1 MRKKVVLAYSGGL
14 DTSFCIPYLTEEK
27 GMEVHTVLVNTGGF
41 SEIESKQLEVKAKS
55 MGAVSHKTLDI
66 QSVYYEKCLRYLIFG
81 NVLKNNTYPLS
92 VSSERAFQAISVA
105 RYAKEMQADA
115 VAHGCT
121 GAGNDQVRFD
131 YILRIFAPDID
142 IIAPIREGKFSREE
156 EAAYLQSKGFPVSFK
171 TSQYSINQ
179 GIWGTSVGGAETLRA
194 TDELPEEA
202 FPTQRTK
209 EGTETI
215 TLGFE
220 KGEPVSVNGTTMHPI
235 DVIKNVYRIAG
246 PYGIGRDIHVGD
258 TLVGLKGRVGFEA
271 AAPLLIIKA
280 HHLLEKHV
288 LGKWQMYWKDQLSH
302 WYGMMLHEAQY
313 PDPVMRHIECFLED
327 TQQRVTGTVS
337 IRLRPYTF
345 SVTGCSSPYDLMDSR
360 FGDYGEGTEAFT
372 AEHVE
377 GFVRMLSLPV
387 HMYMSK
393 ETEHHEP

>member
-14 DTSFCIPYLTEEK
+14 DTSFCIPYLIVEK

-41 SEIESKQLEVKAKS
+41 SETDVKQLETKAKT
-55 MGAVSHKTLDI
+55 MGAASHQPQDI

-105 RYAKEMQADA
+105 RYAKEIQADA
-115 VAHGCT
+115 IAHGCT
-121 GAGNDQVRFD
+121 GAGNDQIRFD

-142 IIAPIREGKFSREE
+142 IIAPIRAGKFSREE
-156 EAAYLQSKGFPVSFK
+156 EVAYLQNKGFPVSLK

-220 KGEPVSVNGTTMHPI
+220 KGEPVSVNGITMHPI
-235 DVIKNVYRIAG
+235 DVIKSLYRIAG
-246 PYGIGRDIHVGD
+246 PY
-258 TLVGLKGRVGFEA
+258 
-271 AAPLLIIKA
+271 
-280 HHLLEKHV
+280 
-288 LGKWQMYWKDQLSH
+288 
-302 WYGMMLHEAQY
+302 
-313 PDPVMRHIECFLED
+313 
-327 TQQRVTGTVS
+327 
-337 IRLRPYTF
+337 
-345 SVTGCSSPYDLMDSR
+345 
-360 FGDYGEGTEAFT
+360 
-372 AEHVE
+372 
-377 GFVRMLSLPV
+377 
-387 HMYMSK
+387 
-393 ETEHHEP
+393 